1 MDMGKTPVLAAYKYG
16 CGKLRNGKAKR
27 VRTIL
32 NVLEKYN
39 SHFRLDSTYIC
50 TYQNAVGVIDDRSV
64 GAHGVRVMG

>member
-32 NVLEKYN
+32 NVLEEYSSRFKM
-39 SHFRLDSTYIC
+39 DSTYIYIYVH
-50 TYQNAVGVIDDRSV
+50 TRTQSV
-64 GAHGVRVMG
+64 SLTTEV